1 MYNLPPFGVFYT
13 YHPPQTKTREN
24 TKRFLQKEISI
35 SGIKPAQV
43 IKEIIKESI
52 NLLLELEKE
61 KIKKV
66 ETNKE
71 MKKPTH
77 FLTLGHV
84 TTVCDNMIW

>member
-1 MYNLPPFGVFYT
+1 MFNLPTFGVFYT

-52 NLLLELEKE
+52 NFLLELEKGENKKSRDKQRNE
-61 KIKKV
+61 KNPH
-66 ETNKE
+66 T
-71 MKKPTH
+71 
-77 FLTLGHV
+77 FLL
-84 TTVCDNMIW
+84 